1 MEQRAFIGMEFEAE
15 SYMLAVN
22 RFKDQFGEP
31 EPTYVSPCTSSRS
44 IPQPEEQQRIR
55 SRESIFANSP
65 ATSTNFE
72 SIVAKAASIIQPFYP
87 RPRGRS
93 PNNSWWD
100 TSRGLW
106 VTDPLPTALPAETQP
121 DDDDYE
127 VDRMSDDDEPPTVT
141 PTKKRRMCVLHR
153 DAPSRI
159 ITLVSARVRAFT
171 NARAR
176 AIQERRTRSR
186 YSSETTVYIATCC
199 DSSSVSYYWLELR

>member
-15 SYMLAVN
+15 SYTLAVN

-141 PTKKRRMCVLHR
+141 PTKKRRMCGTPGCSLPDHHIGLCSCASVHK
-153 DAPSRI
+153 
-159 ITLVSARVRAFT
+159 
-171 NARAR
+171 
-176 AIQERRTRSR
+176 RTRSR
-186 YSSETTVYIATCC
+186 YSRETHTLA
-199 DSSSVSYYWLELR
+199 LFK